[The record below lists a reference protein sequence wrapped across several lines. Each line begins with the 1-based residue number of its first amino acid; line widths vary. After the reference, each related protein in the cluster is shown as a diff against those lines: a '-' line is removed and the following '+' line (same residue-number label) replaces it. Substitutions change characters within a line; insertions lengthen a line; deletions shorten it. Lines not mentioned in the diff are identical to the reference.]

1 MMQSF
6 SVVPIKQI
14 QIIADGSLS
23 VSSYFPSR
31 ERVAY
36 DKKWAL
42 TRAALCCPLEENQ
55 ACQTS
60 DSIPLLLFPV
70 T

>member
-31 ERVAY
+31 ERELLMIRNGHSPERLCVVHWR
-36 DKKWAL
+36 KIKRVKL
-42 TRAALCCPLEENQ
+42 LIRFLCCFFQ
-55 ACQTS
+55 
-60 DSIPLLLFPV
+60 
-70 T
+70 